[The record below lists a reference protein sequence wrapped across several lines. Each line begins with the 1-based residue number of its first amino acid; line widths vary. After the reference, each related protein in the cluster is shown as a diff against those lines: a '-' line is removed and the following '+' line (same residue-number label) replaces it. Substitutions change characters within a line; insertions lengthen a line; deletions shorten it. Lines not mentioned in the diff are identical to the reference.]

1 MAPSRAMILRSHRLL
16 LRPQPVAACSTSRN
30 IHLSTCTTTPVPARP
45 KSSPLNQLTKRFDST
60 LPAPPAVA
68 EPPDYLTEN
77 ELKVFKML
85 QEGLQPT
92 RLEVQDIS
100 GGCGSMYGIEVVS
113 AQFKGMPVI
122 KQHRLV
128 NKILGEEIKKWHGI
142 QLKTRTP

>member
-1 MAPSRAMILRSHRLL
+1 
-16 LRPQPVAACSTSRN
+16 
-30 IHLSTCTTTPVPARP
+30 
-45 KSSPLNQLTKRFDST
+45 
-60 LPAPPAVA
+60 
-68 EPPDYLTEN
+68 
-77 ELKVFKML
+77 ML

-92 RLEVQDIS
+92 RLEVSSPPTRRIPSNGLDREGARRESVQDIS